1 MSFARAVAPEE
12 GNRNPRGWEERMV
25 MADQD
30 DEGAAGLGS
39 VSAPVGGE
47 AATLPAIV
55 PEGGG
60 APSNGRRPRWL
71 VPVVVTVVVVAVV
84 VAGLVGWRVVENR
97 RHGAAFES
105 CSRAVKA
112 LKGKTGSAQM
122 DSYREAAG
130 IKSDQVKDAKTVV
143 AMARS
148 VKDAEGIRKP
158 TVRCKASMSTD
169 DLNDEADQARKIDGK
184 YAAVD
189 RAAKAV
195 TASRD
200 AKTLEDAKAA
210 LDTKK
215 GEASRLL
222 ADSDGKV
229 ADNATRDGL
238 QQAIDQAGQAK
249 GDKAKA
255 YRDAA
260 AALQAA
266 IDRVNAS
273 VQAKNQ
279 ADQQAAAQAQ
289 AQAAQQ
295 QAQRQ
300 GAAQRRQASSSNGRR
315 GSTQSRRPAYRPS
328 GNRGGGG
335 GGSSQAPAAPS
346 APQGGNGG
354 IDWDQWIEQH
364 KTPSPCKK
372 GEACGIG

>member
-1 MSFARAVAPEE
+1 
-12 GNRNPRGWEERMV
+12 
-25 MADQD
+25 MADHD
-30 DEGAAGLGS
+30 GEGAAGLES
-39 VSAPVGGE
+39 VSDPVGGE
-47 AATLPAIV
+47 ASAPVAIV

-71 VPVVVTVVVVAVV
+71 VPLVVAVVVAVV
-84 VAGLVGWRVVENR
+84 VAGFVGWRVVESR
-97 RHGAAFES
+97 RHDAALDS
-105 CSRAVKA
+105 CSRAVKTLQA
-112 LKGKTGSAQM
+112 KTGPDRLAQ
-122 DSYREAAG
+122 YREAAG

-148 VKDAEGIRKP
+148 VKDAEGIKEP
-158 TVRCKASMSTD
+158 MVRCKATMSTG
-169 DLNDEADQARKIDGK
+169 DLNAAAGQAGKIDGK
-184 YAAVD
+184 YAAVA

-200 AKTLEDAKAA
+200 AKALEDAKAA
-210 LDTKK
+210 LDGKK
-215 GEASRLL
+215 EEAARLL

-260 AALQAA
+260 NALQAA
-266 IDRVNAS
+266 IDQVNAS
-273 VQAKNQ
+273 VQAKSQ
-279 ADQQAAAQAQ
+279 ADQQAAAQAAQ

-295 QAQRQ
+295 H
-300 GAAQRRQASSSNGRR
+300 GTTQRRQASSNNGRR

-335 GGSSQAPAAPS
+335 GGSAPAPAPA
-346 APQGGNGG
+346 APQGGNSNWRDRLQSGTISNGG
-354 IDWDQWIEQH
+354 KPVCQ
-364 KTPSPCKK
+364 K
-372 GEACGIG
+372 GQACGIG

>member
-1 MSFARAVAPEE
+1 
-12 GNRNPRGWEERMV
+12 

-60 APSNGRRPRWL
+60 APSGGRRPRWL
-71 VPVVVTVVVVAVV
+71 VTVVVAVVVAVVV

-97 RHGAAFES
+97 RHDAALGS
-105 CSRAVKA
+105 CSRVVKA
-112 LKGKTGSAQM
+112 LQDKTGPDRLAGW
-122 DSYREAAG
+122 REAAG
-130 IKSDQVKDAKTVV
+130 IKTDQVKDAKTVV

-148 VKDAEGIRKP
+148 VKDAEGIKEQ
-158 TVRCKASMSTD
+158 TIRCKASMSTG
-169 DLNDEADQARKIDGK
+169 DLNATAGQAGKIDGK
-184 YAAVD
+184 YAAVA

-195 TASRD
+195 IASRD
-200 AKTLEDAKAA
+200 AKALEDARAA
-210 LDTKK
+210 LDGKK
-215 GEASRLL
+215 EEASRLL

-238 QQAIDQAGQAK
+238 QQAIGQAGQAK

-260 AALQAA
+260 NALQAA

-273 VQAKNQ
+273 VQAKSQ
-279 ADQQAAAQAQ
+279 ADQQAAAQA

-300 GAAQRRQASSSNGRR
+300 GAAQRRQASSSNGRK
-315 GSTQSRRPAYRPS
+315 GSAQSRRPAYRPS
-328 GNRGGGG
+328 GNRGDGG
-335 GGSSQAPAAPS
+335 GGSAPAPS
-346 APQGGNGG
+346 TPQNGG
-354 IDWDQWIEQH
+354 GLDPSLNDWINHVD
-364 KTPSPCKK
+364 PSPCKK

>member
-1 MSFARAVAPEE
+1 
-12 GNRNPRGWEERMV
+12 
-25 MADQD
+25 MADHD
-30 DEGAAGLGS
+30 DEGTMDLQS
-39 VSAPVGGE
+39 VSDSVEGEDPAP
-47 AATLPAIV
+47 PAIM
-55 PEGGG
+55 PEDGGDPPG
-60 APSNGRRPRWL
+60 KPRPKWL
-71 VPVVVTVVVVAVV
+71 VPVVVAVVVVVVV

-97 RHGAAFES
+97 RHDAALDS
-105 CSRAVKA
+105 CSRAVKT
-112 LKGKTGSAQM
+112 LQDKTGSDRLAQ
-122 DSYREAAG
+122 YREAAG

-148 VKDAEGIRKP
+148 VKDAEGIRQQ
-158 TVRCKASMSTD
+158 TIRCKASMSTG
-169 DLNDEADQARKIDGK
+169 DLNAAADQARTIDGK
-184 YAAVD
+184 YAAVA

-200 AKTLEDAKAA
+200 AKALEDARAA
-210 LDTKK
+210 LDAKK
-215 GEASRLL
+215 EEASKLL

-260 AALQAA
+260 NALQAA

-273 VQAKNQ
+273 VQARSQ
-279 ADQQAAAQAQ
+279 ADQQAAAQA

-295 QAQRQ
+295 QAQKQPAQRQ
-300 GAAQRRQASSSNGRR
+300 GTTRHRQASSNNGRR

-335 GGSSQAPAAPS
+335 GGSAPS
-346 APQGGNGG
+346 APQGGGEDNS
-354 IDWDQWIEQH
+354 WIEKLKNQ
-364 KTPSPCKK
+364 KQ
-372 GEACGIG
+372 IGNHGCNSAGVCVLG